1 MNDSM
6 NDAMSSDMQTT
17 RRGLILFA
25 HGARDPRWALPFEAI
40 AQRVRSRDGQV
51 QVALAY
57 LELMKPSLQEAAD
70 ALVDAGCGQVDVVP
84 LFLGAG
90 GHVRKDLP
98 VLFDAIS
105 AAHPAVRWQ
114 LHRAVGEMESV
125 VDAMAQAAV
134 ELTLHPPQPA
144 S

>member
-1 MNDSM
+1 MNHTVEDAMND
-6 NDAMSSDMQTT
+6 DVGTT

-40 AQRVRSRDGQV
+40 AQRVRSRDDQV

-57 LELMKPSLQEAAD
+57 LELMKPSLGEAAD
-70 ALVDAGCGQVDVVP
+70 ALVAAGCGQVDVVP

-98 VLFDAIS
+98 VLFDAIA
-105 AAHPAVRWQ
+105 AAHPAVRWH

-134 ELTLHPPQPA
+134 ELTLHPPRPA